1 MTSNLSKF
9 WFCRHQS
16 RLPTPRTSRDS
27 LDVSRVS
34 VNVKKSLN
42 ATKFNDITIKPSISN
57 TSIHGINN
65 DGYKKPPIPNNT
77 TQNKSL
83 SQVRDPKQLQ
93 LSSAKTDK
101 KDFDISQDRILKTP
115 RINNLIPN
123 NRSASI
129 SNKMLIT
136 PISAAAS
143 QKKKCSLPTDSLKL
157 NVTQD
162 LSKKRLISPSG
173 LLVDGPL
180 NRKSSLSPSRKDDTK
195 KTLLNV
201 SSGPQYNSNTFQMK
215 SSNEISKSNIS
226 AIPSPSVIRKQQQTG
241 FTARRSMLPQPMSV
255 LRRPSTSPS
264 R

>member
-1 MTSNLSKF
+1 MF
-9 WFCRHQS
+9 YRHQS

-42 ATKFNDITIKPSISN
+42 ETKFNDITIKPSISN
-57 TSIHGINN
+57 TSIHNN
-65 DGYKKPPIPNNT
+65 DGYKKPPIPNST
-77 TQNKSL
+77 TQKKSL
-83 SQVRDPKQLQ
+83 SLVRDPKQLQ
-93 LSSAKTDK
+93 LSSAKTVK
-101 KDFDISQDRILKTP
+101 KDFDISQDGIPKTP
-115 RINNLIPN
+115 RINNLITPN

-136 PISAAAS
+136 PISAAAA

-173 LLVDGPL
+173 LLVDGPF
-180 NRKSSLSPSRKDDTK
+180 NRKSSLSPGRKDDTNK
-195 KTLLNV
+195 KSLLNV
-201 SSGPQYNSNTFQMK
+201 SASPHYNNNTSQM
-215 SSNEISKSNIS
+215 KSNIS
-226 AIPSPSVIRKQQQTG
+226 AIPSPSVVRKQQPG